1 MLIKKRLLV
10 TSVMWLK
17 KDFLLHQY
25 ERFLWTHVKC
35 WHLQFSR
42 NSKSEKSAFL
52 DWICGCFF
60 TQWTVKPPLDV
71 PLWQK
76 VVLLLWAGSF
86 GQMRPH
92 ETPEVPHS
100 LCNGRKDAISLAAGT
115 NSFNFVLFSLCQ
127 QVIKDG
133 SVCLCLAVFT
143 LEPLP
148 DIFSLY
154 NVRITVC
161 VLLSG
166 KCWWSRSSLRWAK

>member
-1 MLIKKRLLV
+1 M
-10 TSVMWLK
+10 
-17 KDFLLHQY
+17 
-25 ERFLWTHVKC
+25 
-35 WHLQFSR
+35 
-42 NSKSEKSAFL
+42 
-52 DWICGCFF
+52 
-60 TQWTVKPPLDV
+60 QWTVKPPLYV

-100 LCNGRKDAISLAAGT
+100 LCNERKDAISSAAGT
-115 NSFNFVLFSLCQ
+115 NSFNFVLFSLWQ
-127 QVIKDG
+127 QVIEDG

-143 LEPLP
+143 VEPLP

-166 KCWWSRSSLRWAK
+166 KCWLSRSSLRWAKEACFSFYLSWMRLTVQSVTRTYKATTSAFKYNFSSFCVWPTSWKVGEQQHRTHLVT